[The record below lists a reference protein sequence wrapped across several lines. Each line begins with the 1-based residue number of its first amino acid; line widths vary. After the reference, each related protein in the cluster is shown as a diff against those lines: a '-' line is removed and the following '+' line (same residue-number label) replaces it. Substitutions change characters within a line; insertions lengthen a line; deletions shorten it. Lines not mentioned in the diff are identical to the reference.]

1 MMKRFF
7 VFLLMQISL
16 FSVAFSQ
23 ELIVKSLKVSEG
35 DISAQIQPRLDTNDR
50 NCALIKV
57 GLTLD
62 DVQFD
67 GNLMGKVEHKIGEYW
82 VYMPQGNSMLRIL
95 HKDYTPLMINF
106 FDYGLG
112 KLQSG
117 VTYVLTLE
125 KPTNAVVQQK
135 QTILDSASSVSSG
148 DGVISIPLT
157 NDIKIEMVKIEA
169 GTFVMGATID
179 LQDLVNDQKPVHR
192 VTLTNDYYIGRYE
205 VTQSLWEV
213 VMGNNPS
220 FFKEGENYPVN
231 FVTWIDCQEFINKLN
246 NMTGR
251 QFRLP
256 TEAEWEY
263 AARGG
268 KKSRGYQYSGS
279 NNISDVAWYGDNS
292 GRALH
297 PVGAKQANELGIYDM
312 SGNVEEWCQDWYG
325 PYSKSSQVNP
335 IGASNGEYRVRRGGS
350 CDSFSGW
357 CCSSSRHYGHPN
369 GRNSSGT
376 GFRLVLSE

>member
-1 MMKRFF
+1 MKRFF

-125 KPTNAVVQQK
+125 NQRMRLFNRNKLFW
-135 QTILDSASSVSSG
+135 IL
-148 DGVISIPLT
+148 PLLYHR
-157 NDIKIEMVKIEA
+157 EMV
-169 GTFVMGATID
+169 
-179 LQDLVNDQKPVHR
+179 
-192 VTLTNDYYIGRYE
+192 
-205 VTQSLWEV
+205 
-213 VMGNNPS
+213 
-220 FFKEGENYPVN
+220 
-231 FVTWIDCQEFINKLN
+231 
-246 NMTGR
+246 
-251 QFRLP
+251 
-256 TEAEWEY
+256 
-263 AARGG
+263 
-268 KKSRGYQYSGS
+268 
-279 NNISDVAWYGDNS
+279 
-292 GRALH
+292 
-297 PVGAKQANELGIYDM
+297 
-312 SGNVEEWCQDWYG
+312 
-325 PYSKSSQVNP
+325 
-335 IGASNGEYRVRRGGS
+335 
-350 CDSFSGW
+350 
-357 CCSSSRHYGHPN
+357 
-369 GRNSSGT
+369 
-376 GFRLVLSE
+376 LSAFL